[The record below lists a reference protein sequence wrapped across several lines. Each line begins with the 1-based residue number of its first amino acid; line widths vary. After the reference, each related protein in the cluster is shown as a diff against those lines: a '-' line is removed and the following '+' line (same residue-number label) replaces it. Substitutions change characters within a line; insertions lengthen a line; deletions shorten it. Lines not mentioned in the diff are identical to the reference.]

1 METAA
6 KNIQILKEVLQKEG
20 LRFTRQRLA
29 VWMEIGI
36 SREHRD
42 ADDIYISIRSKGVK
56 VSRATVYRT
65 IDVLVKNKLVRKLD
79 VGDGKNRFES
89 IIDEEHHDHMICNVC
104 GKILEI
110 KEDTIHTYL
119 DQACEKMGFR
129 AEYRSLH
136 IYGQCA
142 KCAS

>member
-1 METAA
+1 MATAA

-29 VWMEIGI
+29 VWTEIGI

-65 IDVLVKNKLVRKLD
+65 IAVLVKNKLVRKLD

-89 IIDEEHHDHMICNVC
+89 KIDEEHHDHMICLETGNIIEFYNSRLEQLQE
-104 GKILEI
+104 KIALDNGYELVRHVHQLFVRPI
-110 KEDTIHTYL
+110 K
-119 DQACEKMGFR
+119 K
-129 AEYRSLH
+129 
-136 IYGQCA
+136 
-142 KCAS
+142 

>member
-1 METAA
+1 MATAA

-29 VWMEIGI
+29 VWTEIGI

-65 IDVLVKNKLVRKLD
+65 IDVLVKNELVRKLD
-79 VGDGKNRFES
+79 VGDGKSRFES
-89 IIDEEHHDHMICNVC
+89 KVDEEHHDHMICLETGNIIEFYNSRLEQLQE
-104 GKILEI
+104 KIALDNGYELVRHVHQLFVRPI
-110 KEDTIHTYL
+110 K
-119 DQACEKMGFR
+119 K
-129 AEYRSLH
+129 
-136 IYGQCA
+136 
-142 KCAS
+142 

>member
-1 METAA
+1 MATAA

-29 VWMEIGI
+29 VWTEIGI
-36 SREHRD
+36 SRKHRD

-65 IDVLVKNKLVRKLD
+65 IDVLVKNELVRKLD

-89 IIDEEHHDHMICNVC
+89 KIDEEHHDHMICLETGNIIEFYNSRLEQLQE
-104 GKILEI
+104 KIALDNGYELVRHVHQLFVRPI
-110 KEDTIHTYL
+110 K
-119 DQACEKMGFR
+119 K
-129 AEYRSLH
+129 
-136 IYGQCA
+136 
-142 KCAS
+142 

>member
-29 VWMEIGI
+29 VWMEIRI

-42 ADDIYISIRSKGVK
+42 ADDIYISIRSKGAK

-65 IDVLVKNKLVRKLD
+65 IDVLVKNNLVRKLD

-89 IIDEEHHDHMICNVC
+89 KIDEEHHDHMICLETGNIIEFYNSRLEQLQE
-104 GKILEI
+104 KIALDNGYELVRHVHQLFVRPI
-110 KEDTIHTYL
+110 K
-119 DQACEKMGFR
+119 K
-129 AEYRSLH
+129 
-136 IYGQCA
+136 
-142 KCAS
+142 

>member
-1 METAA
+1 MAA

-29 VWMEIGI
+29 VWTEIGI
-36 SREHRD
+36 SRVHRD
-42 ADDIYISIRSKGVK
+42 ADDLYISIRSKGVK

-89 IIDEEHHDHMICNVC
+89 IIDEEHHDHMICIETGDIIEFYNSRIEQLQE
-104 GKILEI
+104 KIARDNGYELVRHVHQLFVRPI
-110 KEDTIHTYL
+110 K
-119 DQACEKMGFR
+119 K
-129 AEYRSLH
+129 
-136 IYGQCA
+136 
-142 KCAS
+142 

>member
-1 METAA
+1 MATAA

-29 VWMEIGI
+29 VWTEIGI
-36 SREHRD
+36 SRKHRD

-65 IDVLVKNKLVRKLD
+65 IDVLVKNKLVRKLN

-89 IIDEEHHDHMICNVC
+89 KIDEEHHDHMICLETGNIIEFYNSRLEQLQE
-104 GKILEI
+104 KIALDNGYELVRHVHQLFVRPI
-110 KEDTIHTYL
+110 K
-119 DQACEKMGFR
+119 K
-129 AEYRSLH
+129 
-136 IYGQCA
+136 
-142 KCAS
+142 

>member
-1 METAA
+1 MTTAA

-29 VWMEIGI
+29 VWTEIGI

-65 IDVLVKNKLVRKLD
+65 IDVLVKNELVRKLD

-89 IIDEEHHDHMICNVC
+89 KIDEEHHDHMICLETGNIIEFYNSRLEELQE
-104 GKILEI
+104 KIALDNGYELVRHVHQLFVRPI
-110 KEDTIHTYL
+110 K
-119 DQACEKMGFR
+119 K
-129 AEYRSLH
+129 
-136 IYGQCA
+136 
-142 KCAS
+142 

>member
-1 METAA
+1 MATAA

-29 VWMEIGI
+29 VWTEIGI

-65 IDVLVKNKLVRKLD
+65 IDVLVKNELVRKLD
-79 VGDGKNRFES
+79 VGDGKSRFES
-89 IIDEEHHDHMICNVC
+89 KIDEEHHDHMICLETGNIIEFYNSRLEQLQE
-104 GKILEI
+104 KIALDNGYELVRHVHQLFVRPI
-110 KEDTIHTYL
+110 K
-119 DQACEKMGFR
+119 K
-129 AEYRSLH
+129 
-136 IYGQCA
+136 
-142 KCAS
+142 

>member
-29 VWMEIGI
+29 VWTEIGN

-42 ADDIYISIRSKGVK
+42 ADDIFISIRSKGVK

-89 IIDEEHHDHMICNVC
+89 KIDDEHHDHMICLETGNIIEFYNSRLEQLQE
-104 GKILEI
+104 KIALDNGYELVRHVHQLFVRPI
-110 KEDTIHTYL
+110 K
-119 DQACEKMGFR
+119 K
-129 AEYRSLH
+129 
-136 IYGQCA
+136 
-142 KCAS
+142 

>member
-29 VWMEIGI
+29 VWMEIRI

-42 ADDIYISIRSKGVK
+42 ADDIYISIRSKGAK

-65 IDVLVKNKLVRKLD
+65 IDVLVKNNLVRKLD

-89 IIDEEHHDHMICNVC
+89 KIDEEHHDHMICLETGNIIEFYNSRLEKLQE
-104 GKILEI
+104 KIALDNGYELVRHVHQLFVRPI
-110 KEDTIHTYL
+110 K
-119 DQACEKMGFR
+119 K
-129 AEYRSLH
+129 
-136 IYGQCA
+136 
-142 KCAS
+142 

>member
-1 METAA
+1 MATAA

-29 VWMEIGI
+29 VWTEIGI

-42 ADDIYISIRSKGVK
+42 ADDIYISIRSKGAK

-65 IDVLVKNKLVRKLD
+65 IDVLVKNNLVRKLD

-89 IIDEEHHDHMICNVC
+89 KIDEEHHDHMICLETGNIIEFYNSRLEQLQE
-104 GKILEI
+104 KIALDNGYELVRHVHQLFVRPI
-110 KEDTIHTYL
+110 K
-119 DQACEKMGFR
+119 K
-129 AEYRSLH
+129 
-136 IYGQCA
+136 
-142 KCAS
+142 

>member
-29 VWMEIGI
+29 VWTEIGI

-65 IDVLVKNKLVRKLD
+65 IDVLVKNKLVRKMN

-89 IIDEEHHDHMICNVC
+89 KIDEEHHDHMICLETGNIIEFYNSRLEQLQE
-104 GKILEI
+104 KIALDNGYELVRHVHQLFVRPI
-110 KEDTIHTYL
+110 K
-119 DQACEKMGFR
+119 K
-129 AEYRSLH
+129 
-136 IYGQCA
+136 
-142 KCAS
+142 

>member
-1 METAA
+1 MATAA

-29 VWMEIGI
+29 VWTEIGI
-36 SREHRD
+36 SRKHRD
-42 ADDIYISIRSKGVK
+42 ADDIYISLRSKGAK

-89 IIDEEHHDHMICNVC
+89 KIDEEHHDHMICLETGNIIEFYNSRLEQLQE
-104 GKILEI
+104 KIALDNGYELVRHVHQLFVRPI
-110 KEDTIHTYL
+110 K
-119 DQACEKMGFR
+119 K
-129 AEYRSLH
+129 
-136 IYGQCA
+136 
-142 KCAS
+142 

>member
-1 METAA
+1 MATAA

-29 VWMEIGI
+29 VWKEIGI

-42 ADDIYISIRSKGVK
+42 ADDIYISLRSKGVK

-89 IIDEEHHDHMICNVC
+89 KIDDEHHDHMICLETGNIIEFYNSRLEQLQE
-104 GKILEI
+104 KIALDNGYELVRHVHQLFVRPI
-110 KEDTIHTYL
+110 K
-119 DQACEKMGFR
+119 K
-129 AEYRSLH
+129 
-136 IYGQCA
+136 
-142 KCAS
+142 

>member
-1 METAA
+1 METEA

-29 VWMEIGI
+29 VWTEIGI

-42 ADDIYISIRSKGVK
+42 ADDIFISIRSKGVK

-65 IDVLVKNKLVRKLD
+65 IDVLVKNKLVRKLN

-89 IIDEEHHDHMICNVC
+89 KIDDEHHDHMICLETGNIIEFYNARLEQLQE
-104 GKILEI
+104 KIALDNGYELVRHVHQLFVRPI
-110 KEDTIHTYL
+110 K
-119 DQACEKMGFR
+119 K
-129 AEYRSLH
+129 
-136 IYGQCA
+136 
-142 KCAS
+142 

>member
-1 METAA
+1 MATAA

-29 VWMEIGI
+29 VWTEIGI
-36 SREHRD
+36 SRKHRD
-42 ADDIYISIRSKGVK
+42 ADDIYISIRSKGKK

-89 IIDEEHHDHMICNVC
+89 KIDEEHHDHMICLETGNIIEFYNSRLEQLQE
-104 GKILEI
+104 KIALDNGYELVRHVHQLFVRPI
-110 KEDTIHTYL
+110 K
-119 DQACEKMGFR
+119 K
-129 AEYRSLH
+129 
-136 IYGQCA
+136 
-142 KCAS
+142 

>member
-1 METAA
+1 MATAA
-6 KNIQILKEVLQKEG
+6 KNIQFLKDVLQKEG

-29 VWMEIGI
+29 VWTEIGI

-65 IDVLVKNKLVRKLD
+65 IDVLVKNNLVRKLD

-89 IIDEEHHDHMICNVC
+89 KIDEEHHDHMICLETGNIIEFYNSRLEQLQE
-104 GKILEI
+104 KIALDNGYELVRHVHQLFVRPI
-110 KEDTIHTYL
+110 K
-119 DQACEKMGFR
+119 K
-129 AEYRSLH
+129 
-136 IYGQCA
+136 
-142 KCAS
+142 

>member
-1 METAA
+1 MATAA

-29 VWMEIGI
+29 VWTEIGN

-65 IDVLVKNKLVRKLD
+65 IAVLVKNKLVRKLD

-89 IIDEEHHDHMICNVC
+89 KIDEEHHDHMICLETGNIIEFYNSRLEQLQE
-104 GKILEI
+104 KIALDNGYELVRHVHQLFVRPI
-110 KEDTIHTYL
+110 K
-119 DQACEKMGFR
+119 K
-129 AEYRSLH
+129 
-136 IYGQCA
+136 
-142 KCAS
+142 

>member
-1 METAA
+1 MATAA

-29 VWMEIGI
+29 VWTEIGI

-65 IDVLVKNKLVRKLD
+65 IDVLMKNELVRKLD

-89 IIDEEHHDHMICNVC
+89 KIDEEHHDHMICLETGNIIEFYNSRLEQLQE
-104 GKILEI
+104 KIALDNGYELVRHVHQLFVRPI
-110 KEDTIHTYL
+110 K
-119 DQACEKMGFR
+119 K
-129 AEYRSLH
+129 
-136 IYGQCA
+136 
-142 KCAS
+142 

>member
-1 METAA
+1 MATAA

-20 LRFTRQRLA
+20 LRFTRQRLT
-29 VWMEIGI
+29 VWMEIRI

-65 IDVLVKNKLVRKLD
+65 IDVLVKNNLVRKLD

-89 IIDEEHHDHMICNVC
+89 KIDEEHHDHMICLETGNIIEFYNSRLEQLQE
-104 GKILEI
+104 KIALDNGYELVRHVHQLFVRPI
-110 KEDTIHTYL
+110 K
-119 DQACEKMGFR
+119 K
-129 AEYRSLH
+129 
-136 IYGQCA
+136 
-142 KCAS
+142 

>member
-1 METAA
+1 
-6 KNIQILKEVLQKEG
+6 

-29 VWMEIGI
+29 VWREIRI

-42 ADDIYISIRSKGVK
+42 ADDIYISIRSKGAK

-89 IIDEEHHDHMICNVC
+89 KIGEEHHDHMICLETGNIIEFYNSRLEELQE
-104 GKILEI
+104 KIALDNGYELVRHVHQLFVRPI
-110 KEDTIHTYL
+110 K
-119 DQACEKMGFR
+119 K
-129 AEYRSLH
+129 
-136 IYGQCA
+136 
-142 KCAS
+142 

>member
-1 METAA
+1 MATAA

-29 VWMEIGI
+29 VWMEIRI

-65 IDVLVKNKLVRKLD
+65 IDVLVKNNLVRKLD

-89 IIDEEHHDHMICNVC
+89 KIDEEHHDHMICLETGNIIEFYNSRLEQLQE
-104 GKILEI
+104 KIALDNGYELVRHVHQLFVRPI
-110 KEDTIHTYL
+110 K
-119 DQACEKMGFR
+119 K
-129 AEYRSLH
+129 
-136 IYGQCA
+136 
-142 KCAS
+142 

>member
-1 METAA
+1 MATAA

-29 VWMEIGI
+29 VWTEIGI
-36 SREHRD
+36 SRKHRD
-42 ADDIYISIRSKGVK
+42 ADDIFISLRSKGVK

-89 IIDEEHHDHMICNVC
+89 KIDEEHHDHMICLETGNIIEFYNSHLEQLQE
-104 GKILEI
+104 KIALDNGYELVRHVHQLFVRPI
-110 KEDTIHTYL
+110 K
-119 DQACEKMGFR
+119 K
-129 AEYRSLH
+129 
-136 IYGQCA
+136 
-142 KCAS
+142 